1 MTTQECA
8 FVAYGE
14 TSGAPLC
21 VCSLASAQAWRGTEY
36 DRTRYWEV
44 VDAIGQTLLFAF
56 DAEHCF
62 FNTET
67 GNFALFRST
76 DGAELVVAEIVSAA
90 DTAALPWRGLLFEGN
105 ADTRTTL
112 PLHGLT
118 CFFDAA
124 LTLPD
129 QLLPQ
134 PALYAVDQSKP
145 WNTAVLDCHYDA
157 AYEVAFKSDSL
168 TLVGICFRKESL

>member
-8 FVAYGE
+8 FIAYGE

-21 VCSLASAQAWRGTEY
+21 VCSLARAQTWRGAEY
-36 DRTRYWEV
+36 DQTRYWEV
-44 VDAIGQTLLFAF
+44 VDAIGQTLLLEL
-56 DAEHCF
+56 DAEYRF

-67 GNFALFRST
+67 GNFALFQSA
-76 DGAELVVAEIVSAA
+76 DGTELVVAEIISAEN
-90 DTAALPWRGLLFEGN
+90 TAALPWRGLRFVGI
-105 ADTRTTL
+105 AYKRTTL
-112 PLHGLT
+112 MLHGLT

-129 QLLPQ
+129 PLLPQ
-134 PALYAVDQSKP
+134 PALYAVDQAKP
-145 WNTAVLDCHYDA
+145 WNAAVLDCHYDA

-168 TLVGICFRKESL
+168 HLVGVCFRQELR